1 MFGLEMIIF
10 IIIYLEMQRCAQ
22 RKNNNKKSEP
32 DTFKPQKMFG
42 LVSALS
48 EGLEGRGKIHFEKSK
63 QVFLILCRSKFGVF
77 QTKLLLYI
85 E

>member
-1 MFGLEMIIF
+1 
-10 IIIYLEMQRCAQ
+10 MQRCAQ
-22 RKNNNKKSEP
+22 RKNNNKKKSEP

-48 EGLEGRGKIHFEKSK
+48 EGSESRGKIHFEKSK
-63 QVFLILCRSKFGVF
+63 QVFLILCQNEVGIF
-77 QTKLLLYI
+77 QTKFLLYI

>member
-22 RKNNNKKSEP
+22 RKNSNKKSEP
-32 DTFKPQKMFG
+32 DTLKPQKMFG

-63 QVFLILCRSKFGVF
+63 QVFLILC
-77 QTKLLLYI
+77 
-85 E
+85 

>member
-1 MFGLEMIIF
+1 
-10 IIIYLEMQRCAQ
+10 MQRCAQ

-42 LVSALS
+42 LVSVLS

-63 QVFLILCRSKFGVF
+63 QVFLILCQSKFGVF